1 LPVVLLYSMS
11 FIGPTEALVIA
22 LAVLALILG
31 PKKLPELAA
40 SIGEARKEFKQSMK
54 DESDTE

>member
-1 LPVVLLYSMS
+1 MS

-54 DESDTE
+54 DEPDTE